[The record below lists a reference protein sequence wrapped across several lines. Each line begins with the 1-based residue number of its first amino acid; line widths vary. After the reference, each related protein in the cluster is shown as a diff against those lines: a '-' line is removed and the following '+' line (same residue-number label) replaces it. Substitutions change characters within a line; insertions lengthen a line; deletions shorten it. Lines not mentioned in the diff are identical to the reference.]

1 MPVPLSP
8 SQLPIEA
15 VKGSLRGPLLAVQ
28 LTCRGE
34 TMALFCSPAA
44 ARAERLAPS
53 GREKG
58 RRRAFQY
65 EAT

>member
-1 MPVPLSP
+1 MSVPLSP

-15 VKGSLRGPLLAVQ
+15 VKGSLRGPVLAAQ

-34 TMALFCSPAA
+34 TMAPFCSPAA

-53 GREKG
+53 GREKS